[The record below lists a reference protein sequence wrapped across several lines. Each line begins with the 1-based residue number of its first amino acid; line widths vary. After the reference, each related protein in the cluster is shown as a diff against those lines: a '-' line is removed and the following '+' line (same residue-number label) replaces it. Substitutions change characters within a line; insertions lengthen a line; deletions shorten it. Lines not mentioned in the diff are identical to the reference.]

1 MQKSEDTSIYDKV
14 LNAIFDEEMLSTKHI
29 HQVGR
34 LGSVGDNSSSIQHTD
49 FVTEV
54 RDYVVDVNKEIFRQ
68 HCAKHLEISPLRLL
82 DDCPQFNRN
91 AVKLLTQGGNMLEL
105 SHELRLPFVNWIISN
120 QVPGI
125 LA

>member
-29 HQVGR
+29 RQVGR
-34 LGSVGDNSSSIQHTD
+34 LGSVGDNNSSIQHTD

-68 HCAKHLEISPLRLL
+68 HCAKHLEISPMRLL
-82 DDCPQFNRN
+82 DDCPQFNR
-91 AVKLLTQGGNMLEL
+91 
-105 SHELRLPFVNWIISN
+105 SISSFKF
-120 QVPGI
+120 I
-125 LA
+125 TSFCLCSW